1 MARSTTE
8 SALRGAPTARYERGR
23 RSGRTRERTLL
34 RGIALAAV
42 VMLVAAVSAPAAAEP
57 GVVLADPAAPLA
69 ETWDHRVFGAA
80 TSYSQVR
87 MDGVV
92 CIRAQGRA
100 SASGLYR
107 AVNYRVAVH
116 PWLEWRWRVDA
127 LQGAADIR
135 VKEREDFAAA
145 IFLIFGRPGLLSRD
159 APTPAYVWT
168 NERVAR
174 DSIVVSPRFPAQMR
188 SVVVENGSGR
198 LGSWRTERRNVVADF
213 KRAFGRDPP
222 EVVELIA
229 IFTDNDNTGEPVEAY
244 YGAIAA
250 RAQ

>member
-107 AVNYRVAVH
+107 PDNYRVAVH

-159 APTPAYVWT
+159 APTLAYVWT

-174 DSIVVSPRFPAQMR
+174 DSIVVNPRFPAQMR

>member
-1 MARSTTE
+1 MAL
-8 SALRGAPTARYERGR
+8 AR
-23 RSGRTRERTLL
+23 RS
-34 RGIALAAV
+34 
-42 VMLVAAVSAPAAAEP
+42 
-57 GVVLADPAAPLA
+57 
-69 ETWDHRVFGAA
+69 
-80 TSYSQVR
+80 
-87 MDGVV
+87 
-92 CIRAQGRA
+92 
-100 SASGLYR
+100 
-107 AVNYRVAVH
+107 
-116 PWLEWRWRVDA
+116 

-159 APTPAYVWT
+159 APTLAYVWT